1 MTKIVMTGGNGR
13 VGRELQNW
21 GIEPLL
27 CNVTKP
33 EEVYDTVSSAKP
45 DIIVHLAA
53 KSDIDFCEDPSNERR
68 VIETNLIG
76 TNTLLEA
83 AGDYDAKVVMLSSDH
98 VFDGRWGWLRGY
110 REDSTP
116 NPINFYGH
124 SKLAA
129 EALTEKFSNFKI
141 VRTSY
146 LFNRERL
153 KGKELQSQP
162 TFIHRSFMYL
172 PHFASRLLQYLGKF
186 DEMPT
191 ITHISG
197 SKSVSW
203 YKFMSE
209 FEDVSPR
216 DVEIPLE
223 APRPHYA
230 GLKTK
235 YNFFTP
241 ISYKEGI
248 AEMLGSEI

>member
-1 MTKIVMTGGNGR
+1 MKICMTGGNGR

-27 CNVTKP
+27 CDVTKS
-33 EEVYDTVSSAKP
+33 EEVYDMVSSAKP

-53 KSDIDFCEDPSNERR
+53 ISDVDWCEKPENEQA
-68 VIETNLIG
+68 VIKTNLIG

-110 REDSTP
+110 REDSIP
-116 NPINFYGH
+116 NPLNFYGH

-129 EALTEKFSNFKI
+129 EALTEKFSNFKV

-172 PHFASRLLQYLGKF
+172 PHFASRLFQYLGKF

-235 YNFFTP
+235 YNFFAP

>member
-1 MTKIVMTGGNGR
+1 MNIYMTGGNGR
-13 VGRELQNW
+13 VGKELREW
-21 GIEPLL
+21 GITPLI
-27 CNVTKP
+27 CDVTDP
-33 EEVYDTVSSAKP
+33 LQIIDSVSSAKP
-45 DIIVHLAA
+45 THIIHLAA
-53 KSDIDFCEDPSNERR
+53 ISDVDWCEKPENGQA
-68 VIETNLIG
+68 VIKTNLRG
-76 TNTLLEA
+76 TYNLLDVAEKFKI
-83 AGDYDAKVVMLSSDH
+83 KVVMLSSDH
-98 VFDGRWGWLRGY
+98 VFNGKWGWLRGY

-116 NPINFYGH
+116 HPINFYGQ

-129 EALTEKFSNFKI
+129 ESLTESYSNFKV

-172 PHFASRLLQYLGKF
+172 PHFALRLMQYLGKF
-186 DEMPT
+186 DDMPT

-203 YKFMSE
+203 YRFMSE

-235 YNFFTP
+235 YKFFAP

-248 AEMLGSEI
+248 AEMLGSEL